1 MVFPAAA
8 LWLRVTEANSMRLH
22 DKLILV
28 TGASGGIGTI
38 LCRQLAAQGARLV
51 MSCMDPQRLQALQH
65 ELGEKHLVVAAD
77 ISRPQGRVAIADAC
91 KAAGG
96 IDALVNLA
104 GMLDFGL
111 FQQQKPELL
120 QKLFE
125 VNTIGP
131 IVLTRELLPQLLAKP
146 QARIVNVGSIFG
158 SIGHPGFAA
167 YCASK
172 AAIKSFS
179 EALSRELADS
189 TISVGYIA
197 PRATRTALN
206 SDRVRALNVALGNR
220 EDAPELVARE
230 ICAMLFGTQRQR
242 FLGWPEKLFVFIN
255 AVLPAVVH
263 RALVGKL
270 PVIRKFAR

>member
-1 MVFPAAA
+1 MQ
-8 LWLRVTEANSMRLH
+8 LH
-22 DKLILV
+22 DRLILV
-28 TGASGGIGTI
+28 TGASGGIGTL

-51 MSCMDPQRLQALQH
+51 MTCTNQQRLQALLH
-65 ELGEKHLVVAAD
+65 ELGDRHHIIAAD
-77 ISRPQGRVAIADAC
+77 LSRPEGRHAIVDAC
-91 KAAGG
+91 TATGG
-96 IDALVNLA
+96 IDGVVNLA

-120 QKLFE
+120 QRLFE

-131 IVLTRELLPQLLAKP
+131 IVLTRLLLPQLLDKP
-146 QARIVNVGSIFG
+146 EARIVNVGSIFG

-179 EALSRELADS
+179 EALSRELAES
-189 TISVGYIA
+189 SVSVGYIA

-206 SDRVRALNVALGNR
+206 NDRVRALNAELGSK

-230 ICAMLFGTQRQR
+230 ISAMLAGTQRQR

-263 RALVGKL
+263 KALVGKL

>member
-1 MVFPAAA
+1 MQ
-8 LWLRVTEANSMRLH
+8 LH

-28 TGASGGIGTI
+28 TGASGGIGTQ
-38 LCRQLAAQGARLV
+38 LCRHLAKQGARLV
-51 MSCMDPQRLQALQH
+51 MTSMNPDHLQPLLH
-65 ELGEKHLVVAAD
+65 ELGAAHLVVAGD
-77 ISRPQGRVAIADAC
+77 VSRPEGRSAIAEAC

-96 IDALVNLA
+96 IDGLVNLA

-111 FQQQKPELL
+111 FQQQQSELL

-131 IVLTRELLPQLLAKP
+131 IILTRELLPQLLGKP

-158 SIGHPGFAA
+158 SIGHPGFVA

-179 EALSRELADS
+179 EALSRELAES
-189 TISVGYIA
+189 TVSVGYIA

-206 SDRVRALNVALGNR
+206 SDRVRALNAELGNK
-220 EDAPELVARE
+220 EDAPDLVAHQ
-230 ICAMLFGTQRQR
+230 ICKMLAGTQRQR

-255 AVLPAVVH
+255 AVLPTLVH
-263 RALVGKL
+263 QALVGKL
-270 PVIRKFAR
+270 PVIRKFAREGVLPRRSSP

>member
-1 MVFPAAA
+1 MQ
-8 LWLRVTEANSMRLH
+8 LH
-22 DKLILV
+22 DKLVLV
-28 TGASGGIGTI
+28 TGASGGIGSV
-38 LCRQLAAQGARLV
+38 LCRLLAAQGARLV
-51 MSCMDPQRLQALQH
+51 MTCMDPQRLQALQQ
-65 ELGEKHLVVAAD
+65 ELGDQHHVVAAD
-77 ISRPQGRVAIADAC
+77 LSKPEGRDAVAAAC
-91 KAAGG
+91 RNAGG
-96 IDALVNLA
+96 IDGLVNLA

-131 IVLTRELLPQLLAKP
+131 VLLTRLLLPQLLARRE
-146 QARIVNVGSIFG
+146 ARIVNVGSIFG

-179 EALSRELADS
+179 EALSRELAES
-189 TISVGYIA
+189 AVSVGYIA

-206 SDRVRALNVALGNR
+206 SDRVRALNAELGSK
-220 EDAPELVARE
+220 EDAPELVAHE
-230 ICAMLFGTQRQR
+230 IAGMLAGTQRQR

-263 RALVGKL
+263 KALVGKL
-270 PVIRKFAR
+270 PVIRRFAQ

>member
-1 MVFPAAA
+1 
-8 LWLRVTEANSMRLH
+8 MRLH

-38 LCRQLAAQGARLV
+38 LCRQLAVQGTRLV

-189 TISVGYIA
+189 TIYARAFQHWAVVGHITDA
-197 PRATRTALN
+197 IDTALHQEQSAQHRPN
-206 SDRVRALNVALGNR
+206 TPVTWRPAASPVAIQ
-220 EDAPELVARE
+220 V
-230 ICAMLFGTQRQR
+230 
-242 FLGWPEKLFVFIN
+242 
-255 AVLPAVVH
+255 
-263 RALVGKL
+263 
-270 PVIRKFAR
+270 